1 MLSNQAV
8 LGELG
13 HFPLFIDIIINPFK
27 YYKRINDM
35 EQDSLLNQALN
46 ECKTLH
52 QSGKISWYSN
62 LTNILNC
69 FSIDKD
75 ISELSNLKSELK
87 KQYEEF
93 LKINTSSKLDTYSS
107 FESSFCAESYLFTIK
122 NENKR
127 KSLTRLR
134 ISAHVSVLLFR
145 CVEFPMRKFTLVLS
159 IHK

>member
-1 MLSNQAV
+1 
-8 LGELG
+8 
-13 HFPLFIDIIINPFK
+13 
-27 YYKRINDM
+27 M

-69 FSIDKD
+69 FNIDKD

-93 LKINTSSKLDTYSS
+93 WKINIKRSSKLDTYSS
-107 FESSFCAESYLFTIK
+107 FKSSFCAESYLSTKK

-127 KSLTRLR
+127 KSAHTLEIERGRYKKLKREERLCK
-134 ISAHVSVLLFR
+134 ACFKTEVEPHFLLDCNLLKINNDTIRLFYGKGG
-145 CVEFPMRKFTLVLS
+145 PKL
-159 IHK
+159 